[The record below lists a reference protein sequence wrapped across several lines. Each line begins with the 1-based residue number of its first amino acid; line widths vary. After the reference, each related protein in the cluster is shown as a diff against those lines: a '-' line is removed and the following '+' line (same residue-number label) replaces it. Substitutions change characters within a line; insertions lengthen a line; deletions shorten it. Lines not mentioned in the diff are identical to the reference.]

1 MALPRPSNL
10 DRARWRTEC
19 REKLSE
25 HIRSKL
31 GILVDPSEVRLITRV
46 EDPYSWQFLPART
59 HLFGKNLSNHSVG
72 VYMELCR
79 EVGVSFEAVA
89 KEVRKLIRQH
99 ILFTRPAA
107 NFTDRIAELEAENSK
122 LMCEVNQW
130 KETAVAE
137 STLKRDVEESANQLK
152 AMLHTVDLENQHLKK
167 DIQKWG
173 TIAEDFRVRTVDSY
187 QIMDE
192 ASLVLEKLK
201 SSLPSICM

>member
-59 HLFGKNLSNHSVG
+59 HLFEKNLSKHSIG
-72 VYMELCR
+72 AYMELCR

-89 KEVRKLIRQH
+89 KEH
-99 ILFTRPAA
+99 ILFTSPAA
-107 NFTDRIAELEAENSK
+107 SFTDRIAELEAENSK
-122 LMCEVNQW
+122 LMSEVHQW
-130 KETAVAE
+130 KEIAVAE

-152 AMLHTVDLENQHLKK
+152 AMLHT
-167 DIQKWG
+167 
-173 TIAEDFRVRTVDSY
+173 
-187 QIMDE
+187 
-192 ASLVLEKLK
+192 
-201 SSLPSICM
+201 